1 MLQTFQVRPGQRE
14 RIPSVVHVDGSARVQ
29 TVAASDGHPAFR
41 RLLQRFEARTGVPLV
56 VNTSFNVRGEPIVR
70 TPEEAIDLYERT
82 ALDLLVIEDRV
93 LTKR

>member
-1 MLQTFQVRPGQRE
+1 MIAPRPARRNPRGQQDHRL
-14 RIPSVVHVDGSARVQ
+14 A
-29 TVAASDGHPAFR
+29 VAASDGHPAFR